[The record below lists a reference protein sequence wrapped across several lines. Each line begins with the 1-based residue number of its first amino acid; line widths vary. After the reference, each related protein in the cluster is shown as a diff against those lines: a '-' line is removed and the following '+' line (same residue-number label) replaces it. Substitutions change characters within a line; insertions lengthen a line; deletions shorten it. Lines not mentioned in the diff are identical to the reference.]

1 MGGMER
7 EALPY
12 RQPTNRPFSH
22 TYSISIIFCS
32 LKKLHKVQL
41 LVDACNVFYQP
52 NLERQ
57 LAAQDNVIG
66 TRTFAANQYDLNF
79 SWAQMEEQAGGG
91 VAMGVGVGV
100 PGGGEPTNTAD
111 IKQSGDADVPDM
123 AMRNYR
129 HFTQLSG
136 IDFRSSTQLVFDV
149 LQQMIEVS
157 PVKLL
162 QQSRPV
168 HCQHSHI
175 ACPPFDGF

>member
-1 MGGMER
+1 M
-7 EALPY
+7 
-12 RQPTNRPFSH
+12 
-22 TYSISIIFCS
+22 
-32 LKKLHKVQL
+32 QL

-57 LAAQDNVIG
+57 LAYDNVIG
-66 TRTFAANQYDLNF
+66 TRTFAPNQYDLNF
-79 SWAQMEEQAGGG
+79 SWAQMEDQA
-91 VAMGVGVGV
+91 AAGVGVGV
-100 PGGGEPTNTAD
+100 GVGLSGGEQANTAD
-111 IKQSGDADVPDM
+111 IKQSCDADVPDM

-162 QQSRPV
+162 RAVTSCALPAFAHRML
-168 HCQHSHI
+168 
-175 ACPPFDGF
+175 AGPFDGF